1 MYSIKKTGFSLTL
14 YKQKRYNK
22 KNGEYKLFHDAIA
35 DLNPNMTI
43 KTQNTTDSSSI
54 DNQINLLIKSFKEYK
69 DIKLVSKDTG
79 INEDQIRVWLE

>member
-1 MYSIKKTGFSLTL
+1 
-14 YKQKRYNK
+14 
-22 KNGEYKLFHDAIA
+22 
-35 DLNPNMTI
+35 MTI

-79 INEDQIRVWLE
+79 INEDQIRVWLELGRGGAIPYNYLYRIYKRHVN